1 MSDVL
6 NNKTDN
12 IIQISAFNPYDT
24 APRFFFSI
32 RNAFNGIY
40 IVMCTKSNFR
50 QIVHSYVQYNIPA
63 IFEHQNIQYS
73 KTMYGCTRAKEY
85 TCLYIINSALYT
97 MIIYMSKLFKIKL

>member
-12 IIQISAFNPYDT
+12 IIQISAFNPYDNNR
-24 APRFFFSI
+24 PPVFFSI

-50 QIVHSYVQYNIPA
+50 QIVHSYMQYNIPA
-63 IFEHQNIQYS
+63 IFEQQNIEYS
-73 KTMYGCTRAKEY
+73 KTMYGCTHAKEY
-85 TCLYIINSALYT
+85 TCVYT
-97 MIIYMSKLFKIKL
+97 L